1 MEHTTHADPHG
12 DQGALGDVEA
22 QQQPEFIQVRL
33 LDKIETIQNK
43 QIDS

>member
-1 MEHTTHADPHG
+1 MEHTINAESFG
-12 DQGALGDVEA
+12 DQGLHADTEVP
-22 QQQPEFIQVRL
+22 QQPEFIQVRL